1 MSVVQLA
8 GADPV
13 QVLGEIAARGLSITV
28 SGADLRLQ
36 GPRERMDPELIG
48 RIKACKAELVAH
60 LAAASGPQ
68 AGPPAAAA
76 EAAEAG
82 SFPLTP
88 LQRSYLLG
96 RGEVFEMGNVA
107 NHVYWEVEG
116 RWDLDRLEAALRSV
130 VRRHGMLRTRFT
142 ADGRQVEQAWPV
154 PVGIAR
160 LDLRGE
166 TGEEQHRRRL
176 ELREQRS
183 HRVLPADRA
192 PLIAVDVTILA
203 DDRMVLHVSLDGL
216 VADGISTFLFFR
228 HLWASYQASDQAGS
242 AAEGAD
248 EPQEASFAAYVAALE
263 AARTRAPAQR
273 SQEYWFSRL
282 DDLAPHPD
290 LPLRTSPSAITQPR
304 FTQRLVRLDAPA
316 WTALKDRA
324 AQAGLTPSGLLLA
337 AYAQTLAAWGAGE
350 RFTLTTTVANR
361 PPIHP
366 RIFDAIGS
374 FSDTMLVEVELARG
388 ASFRERARALQ
399 ERLRHDLDNRHFSG
413 IELMR
418 ELGRRRG
425 GAAQARMPYTFN
437 SAVGYVYGDVDGS
450 TLELFG
456 PEVYAVS
463 QTPQVWLNVF
473 AMEQHGGLVV
483 KVDSVD
489 ALFPEGLPGALVEGY
504 QTLLERLLDEAAW
517 AQSAF
522 DLLPPA
528 QRARRQAA
536 NDTAAPL
543 PDGLL
548 QDAFIAQATRAPD
561 APAVLTTRA
570 TLSYGE
576 LLARARH
583 AAAWLRARRVGR
595 DELVALVMTRGPE
608 QVVGILATLLAG
620 AAYLPIDANLPAWRQ
635 RYLLRDGK
643 VRCALTNCG
652 WTAGSPQHGGD
663 GAGGTDEVDV
673 LELDVAEPLVVAEP
687 LDVAEPL
694 VVAGPPDV
702 AGPLA
707 GAAVPDVPPAAGANP
722 DDLAYV
728 LYTSGTT
735 GEPKGVM
742 VSHRSVANVVADC
755 NARFA
760 VTPRDRLFGI
770 SAFTFDLSAY
780 DIFGALTAGAA
791 VVLPD
796 HDKAADSA
804 HWLALCERFGV
815 TVWSS
820 VPAIV
825 SLLHDQAVADGP
837 AALAT
842 LRLVMMSGDRIP
854 PDLPAALRRLKADLA
869 LVSLGG
875 PTETTIW
882 NILHPITAADDG
894 SRSIPYGRPNA
905 NNRAYVL
912 DPDGLD
918 APDWVAGEICAAG
931 TGLARGY
938 WGDEARTAERFC
950 YDPRRGGERLYRTGD
965 IGRYLPDGSIE
976 ILGRSD
982 HQVKVNG
989 YRIEAGEVE
998 TRLVAVG
1005 AVGQAVVVRQEGARG
1020 DRLVAHLV
1028 AAGEERPPDAALRS
1042 ELRTHL
1048 PEYMVPSVFVWHE
1061 QLPLTRNGKVDRAR
1075 LAAGPPGETP
1085 AAGVPAAGVPGAAV
1099 PAAAGRASSELEQ
1112 ALAQLWASVLKV
1124 AQVAPD
1130 DDFNQLGGDSIAAA
1144 RIITGVRKQFGV
1156 TIPMH
1161 RLPEVATVRAMAAY
1175 LASGA

>member
-1 MSVVQLA
+1 MNAVQLA

-13 QVLGEIAARGLSITV
+13 QVLREIAARGLSITV

-60 LAAASGPQ
+60 LAAA
-68 AGPPAAAA
+68 AGPAAAA
-76 EAAEAG
+76 EAADAAEAG
-82 SFPLTP
+82 GFPLTP

-116 RWDLDRLEAALRSV
+116 LWDLDRLEAALRSV

-142 ADGRQVEQAWPV
+142 ADGRQVEQAWPA
-154 PVGIAR
+154 PVGIGR

-166 TGEEQHRRRL
+166 AEEEQRRRRL

-228 HLWASYQASDQAGS
+228 HLWASYQASHQAGP
-242 AAEGAD
+242 AGQEAD
-248 EPQEASFAAYVAALE
+248 EPPEASFEAYVAALE

-273 SQEYWFSRL
+273 SREYWFSRL

-290 LPLRTSPSAITQPR
+290 LPLRTSPSAVTRPR
-304 FTQRLVRLDAPA
+304 FTQRLVRLDAPS

-324 AQAGLTPSGLLLA
+324 TQAGLTPSGLLLA
-337 AYAQTLAAWGAGE
+337 AYAQVLAAWGAGA

-366 RIFDAIGS
+366 RIFDAIGN
-374 FSDTMLVEVELARG
+374 FSDTMLVEVATGRG
-388 ASFRERARALQ
+388 ASFRERAQALQ
-399 ERLRHDLDNRHFSG
+399 ERLRRDLDNRHFSG
-413 IELMR
+413 VELMR

-425 GAAQARMPYTFN
+425 GAARMPYTFN
-437 SAVGYVYGDVDGS
+437 SSVGYVYGDVDGS

-489 ALFPEGLPGALVEGY
+489 ELFPEGLPGALVQGY
-504 QTLLERLLDEAAW
+504 QSLLERLLDEDAW
-517 AQSAF
+517 SQAAF

-528 QRARRQAA
+528 QRARRRAA

-548 QDAFIAQATRAPD
+548 QDAFVAQATRAPD

-583 AAAWLRARRVGR
+583 AAAWLRARQVGR

-608 QVVGILATLLAG
+608 QVVGVLATLLAG
-620 AAYLPIDANLPAWRQ
+620 AAYLPIDADLPAWRQ

-652 WTAGSPQHGGD
+652 WAGDGDRGDGGD
-663 GAGGTDEVDV
+663 GGDGGDRGDRGDGIDV
-673 LELDVAEPLVVAEP
+673 LALDVAEPL
-687 LDVAEPL
+687 D
-694 VVAGPPDV
+694 
-702 AGPLA
+702 
-707 GAAVPDVPPAAGANP
+707 GAAVPDVPPAAGASP

-760 VTPRDRLFGI
+760 VEPGDRLFGI
-770 SAFTFDLSAY
+770 SAFTFDLSVY

-796 HDKAADSA
+796 HDKAADAA

-854 PDLPAALRRLKADLA
+854 PALPAALRRLRAGLA
-869 LVSLGG
+869 VVSLGG

-882 NILHPITAADDG
+882 NILHPVTAAGDG

-918 APDWVAGEICAAG
+918 APDWVAGE
-931 TGLARGY
+931 
-938 WGDEARTAERFC
+938 
-950 YDPRRGGERLYRTGD
+950 
-965 IGRYLPDGSIE
+965 
-976 ILGRSD
+976 
-982 HQVKVNG
+982 
-989 YRIEAGEVE
+989 
-998 TRLVAVG
+998 
-1005 AVGQAVVVRQEGARG
+1005 
-1020 DRLVAHLV
+1020 
-1028 AAGEERPPDAALRS
+1028 
-1042 ELRTHL
+1042 
-1048 PEYMVPSVFVWHE
+1048 
-1061 QLPLTRNGKVDRAR
+1061 
-1075 LAAGPPGETP
+1075 
-1085 AAGVPAAGVPGAAV
+1085 
-1099 PAAAGRASSELEQ
+1099 
-1112 ALAQLWASVLKV
+1112 
-1124 AQVAPD
+1124 
-1130 DDFNQLGGDSIAAA
+1130 
-1144 RIITGVRKQFGV
+1144 
-1156 TIPMH
+1156 
-1161 RLPEVATVRAMAAY
+1161 
-1175 LASGA
+1175 